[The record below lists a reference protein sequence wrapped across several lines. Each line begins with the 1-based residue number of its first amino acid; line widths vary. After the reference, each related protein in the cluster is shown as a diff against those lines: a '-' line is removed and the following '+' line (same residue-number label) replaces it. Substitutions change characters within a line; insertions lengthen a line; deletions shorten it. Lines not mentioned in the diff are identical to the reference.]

1 MINAL
6 LLLVLAAGVH
16 FFCDYSANQAKH
28 HVSVTA
34 KCTCVCYGKSSY
46 FDRYARSHRPLRAL
60 TSTVTHVHID
70 FDFD

>member
-6 LLLVLAAGVH
+6 LLLYGWQEC

-34 KCTCVCYGKSSY
+34 KCLSTDLLYTV
-46 FDRYARSHRPLRAL
+46 L
-60 TSTVTHVHID
+60 TL
-70 FDFD
+70 